1 MDYATNAWDYVIE
14 RDREFNDWD
23 TQDELERRRMRR
35 QQEKEWLEKEEAE
48 ERAERLERIKERM
61 KERQYEREEK
71 AKDREALNRV
81 QFDIGPNIAH
91 AFTTETSEE
100 GAAPQK
106 TERPF
111 ATESTPHEFRALW
124 FIAGVSIVLAFAK
137 GATD

>member
-1 MDYATNAWDYVIE
+1 ME
-14 RDREFNDWD
+14 
-23 TQDELERRRMRR
+23 Q
-35 QQEKEWLEKEEAE
+35 K
-48 ERAERLERIKERM
+48 
-61 KERQYEREEK
+61 QYERDERV
-71 AKDREALNRV
+71 KDREALNRV

-91 AFTTETSEE
+91 AFTETSEE